1 MRPVLLAVVAAGALG
16 PLAACSSS
24 QPEAPPAAATTA
36 TVTVTSTATSSAPSP
51 TTTSASG
58 GGGTATVACTTAQVA
73 VSVPA
78 PDDAGAGHVW
88 YVVTAKNTSA
98 KPCTIHGFPG
108 VSMVSEEGGKQ
119 VGAAAKR
126 TTTGAPVVTLQPG
139 EETMAPLQY
148 TQAANYGAACQLTPS
163 AGFRVYLP
171 DQTTASFAPQQL
183 QACANGE
190 IVLLEISPFG
200 TSP

>member
-1 MRPVLLAVVAAGALG
+1 MRSAALAVAAVATIGVLAGCSSGQQDPPTAAASTTSTPVAAT
-16 PLAACSSS
+16 SD
-24 QPEAPPAAATTA
+24 APPQATT
-36 TVTVTSTATSSAPSP
+36 TAA
-51 TTTSASG
+51 G
-58 GGGTATVACTTAQVA
+58 GGGTATAACTSGDVA
-73 VSVPA
+73 VTVPA
-78 PDDAGAGHVW
+78 SDDAGAGHVW

-108 VSMVSEEGGKQ
+108 VSMVSEEEGQQ

-126 TTTGAPVVTLQPG
+126 FSTGAPVVTLQPG
-139 EETMAPLQY
+139 EETTAPLQY
-148 TQAANYGAACQLTPS
+148 TQAGNYPDSCQITPS

-171 DQTTASFAPQQL
+171 DQTTASFARQQL
-183 QACANGE
+183 KACANGA